1 MEAWH
6 MLAAKSQLAKL
17 DRIQAQSL
25 RICCG
30 AYPTTPIAA
39 MQVEINEMLLNIRRQ
54 QLMAVY
60 WANLISQDEMH
71 PTRKILGV
79 CWEQGRKKY
88 KSFGG
93 VVEDDIK
100 EMGIENRCVP
110 RVIHPNYPIWICS
123 QPEIDLTLLKIR
135 QREGSNEME
144 AVKTNEYLRSR
155 YGDHIR
161 IYTDAS
167 KRGERIGVAVYAPKL
182 QVRRKARISD
192 QLSVYTGELM
202 AIVLAV
208 QLIKEGELIMRSY
221 VQIHIQQ

>member
-1 MEAWH
+1 
-6 MLAAKSQLAKL
+6 ML
-17 DRIQAQSL
+17 
-25 RICCG
+25 
-30 AYPTTPIAA
+30 
-39 MQVEINEMLLNIRRQ
+39 
-54 QLMAVY
+54 
-60 WANLISQDEMH
+60 

-100 EMGIENRCVP
+100 EMGIDNYRCVP
-110 RVIHPNYPIWICS
+110 RVIYPNNPIWIFS

-144 AVKTNEYLRSR
+144 VVNTNEYLRSR

-167 KRGERIGVAVYAPKL
+167 KKGGRIGVAVYAPKL

-192 QLSVYTGELM
+192 ELSVYTGELM
-202 AIVLAV
+202 AILLAV
-208 QLIKEGELIMRSY
+208 QLIKERRINDAVICSNSYSEKASIDIQKSESRPDLMMEILQNLFELKPSKIEVHFM
-221 VQIHIQQ
+221 